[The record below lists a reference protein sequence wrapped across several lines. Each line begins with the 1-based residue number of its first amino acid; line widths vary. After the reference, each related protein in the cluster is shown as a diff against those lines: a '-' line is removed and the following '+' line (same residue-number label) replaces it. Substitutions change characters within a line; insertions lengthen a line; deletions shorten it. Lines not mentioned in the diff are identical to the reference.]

1 MPTKW
6 ILLSQNW
13 LAIKQPQHQ
22 ENNSNKEIL
31 HKLYPLSSYCSYTFL
46 SNTATTT
53 ATTTRLHK
61 EEKQQ
66 QQLHIQTSCFD
77 FFYYINYSI
86 GPIWFFCLYF
96 FFPSSLLCCSSL
108 VLILIFPFPCPFYFL
123 LRPLPQHLCPPP
135 NSPAFYVL
143 L

>member
-1 MPTKW
+1 LPTKW

-66 QQLHIQTSCFD
+66 QHLHIQTSCFD
-77 FFYYINYSI
+77 FFFI
-86 GPIWFFCLYF
+86 
-96 FFPSSLLCCSSL
+96 
-108 VLILIFPFPCPFYFL
+108 ILIIRLAQFGFFVYIFSFLPPCSAALHWF
-123 LRPLPQHLCPPP
+123 
-135 NSPAFYVL
+135 
-143 L
+143 

>member
-1 MPTKW
+1 MVSSPGTLVIIVIFRLQTNWSTRRRNTNQLPTKW

-77 FFYYINYSI
+77 FFFI
-86 GPIWFFCLYF
+86 
-96 FFPSSLLCCSSL
+96 
-108 VLILIFPFPCPFYFL
+108 ILIIRLAQFGFFVYIFSFLPPCSAALHWF
-123 LRPLPQHLCPPP
+123 
-135 NSPAFYVL
+135 
-143 L
+143 